1 VRKDEMRRQVRARRR
16 SRSDADRGTAARQL
30 AHRVLALPELTG
42 AGTVAAYVSTAA
54 EPGTL
59 PLRTELRRRGTR
71 VLLPVLRADDDL
83 DWALDE
89 GPLAPG
95 RRGVAEPAGARL
107 GSEAIAQAT
116 VVVCPAA
123 AVALDGTRLGHGGG
137 SYDRA
142 LTRAAGLVV
151 ALVHDDELVD
161 VLPRDPHDRPVHV
174 AITPGR
180 TVRLPVRGRPT
191 PTAPD

>member
-1 VRKDEMRRQVRARRR
+1 VRKDEMRRQLRARRR
-16 SRSDADRGTAARQL
+16 SRSAADREAAARQL
-30 AHRVLALPELTG
+30 AQRVLALPELAG
-42 AGTVAAYVSTAA
+42 AGTVAAYVSTPA

-59 PLRTELRRRGTR
+59 PLRTELRRRGER

-89 GPLAPG
+89 GPLVPG
-95 RRGVAEPAGARL
+95 RRGVSEPAGARL
-107 GSEAIAQAT
+107 GPDAIAQAT

-142 LTRAAGLVV
+142 LTRAIGLVV
-151 ALVHDDELVD
+151 ALVHDDELLD
-161 VLPRDPHDRPVHV
+161 ALPRDPHDRPVHV

-180 TVRLPVRGRPT
+180 TVRLPV
-191 PTAPD
+191 TAPPTRRAPD

>member
-1 VRKDEMRRQVRARRR
+1 VRKDETRRLVRTRRR
-16 SRSDADRGTAARQL
+16 SRSAGDQEAAARQL
-30 AHRVLALPELTG
+30 AQRVLALTELTA
-42 AGTVAAYVSTAA
+42 AGTVAAYVSTPT

-59 PLRTELRRRGTR
+59 LLRTELRRRGHR

-95 RRGVAEPAGARL
+95 RRGIAEPAGGRL
-107 GSEAIAQAT
+107 GAEAIAQAT

-142 LTRAAGLVV
+142 LSRTAGLVV
-151 ALVHDDELVD
+151 ALVHDDELLD
-161 VLPRDPHDRPVHV
+161 VLPRDPHDQPVHV
-174 AITPGR
+174 AVTPTR
-180 TVRLPVRGRPT
+180 TVRLPVTAGPSRP
-191 PTAPD
+191 APA

>member
-1 VRKDEMRRQVRARRR
+1 MRRQVRARRR
-16 SRSDADRGTAARQL
+16 SRSAADREAAARQL
-30 AHRVLALPELTG
+30 ARRVLALPELAG
-42 AGTVAAYVSTAA
+42 AGTVAAYVSTPA

-59 PLRTELRRRGTR
+59 PLRTELRRRGER

-89 GPLAPG
+89 GLFVPG
-95 RRGVAEPAGARL
+95 RRGVSEPAGVRL
-107 GSEAIAQAT
+107 GPGAIAQAT

-151 ALVHDDELVD
+151 ALVHDDELLD
-161 VLPRDPHDRPVHV
+161 VLPRDPHDQPVHV
-174 AITPGR
+174 AITPDR
-180 TVRLPVRGRPT
+180 TVRLPVTARPT
-191 PTAPD
+191 RPAPE